1 MDVSNNNGASIVSV
15 SAIGQDSHRFEP
27 DGSLKPLMLGGVL
40 IPNCVGLEGNSDAD
54 VILHAVTNAVSGISG
69 QNILGKISDDLCRS
83 GQTDSR
89 VYLEKAVE
97 TLSVG
102 EWKLTH
108 VSISVEARRPH
119 LANHIPAIKKSV
131 ASMLSLR
138 ESDIGLTATTG
149 EGLTAFG
156 RGEGIQAFVIV
167 SAVKR
172 FKAIA

>member
-1 MDVSNNNGASIVSV
+1 MDVSNNVGVQISV

-27 DGSLKPLMLGGVL
+27 SGSSKPLILGGVV

-54 VILHAVTNAVSGISG
+54 VILHAVANAVSGISG
-69 QNILGKISDDLCRS
+69 QNILGKISDDLCRN

-102 EWKLTH
+102 GWKLTH
-108 VSISVEARRPH
+108 VSISVEAKRPH
-119 LANHIPAIKKSV
+119 LSDHIPTIKKSI
-131 ASMLSLR
+131 ASMLFLQ

-156 RGEGIQAFVIV
+156 RGEGIQALVIV
-167 SAVKR
+167 SAIR
-172 FKAIA
+172 NYY